1 MRARKREAS
10 LAGVRSKLRW
20 SRQLHSQRHRR
31 QRDQKEQQGLPARF
45 PACSTPVIRTGR
57 QEVSTIRRSRDEVR
71 PRGVTSALAA
81 AQNTAR
87 RPGRG
92 IPPMLKPTSDKDLAT
107 ANVLFLTHPILIH
120 LTRNYLATRTG
131 GARPAT
137 RRRCGLSRSA
147 PATPMAGM
155 LATKAHIPPSWRPC
169 SEPRASMLR
178 SLMPECL
185 SKLRG

>member
-1 MRARKREAS
+1 MRAQAGRRKREAS

-20 SRQLHSQRHRR
+20 SRQLHSQRHRW

-107 ANVLFLTHPILIH
+107 ASVLFLTHPILIH
-120 LTRNYLATRTG
+120 LTRNYPPPTI
-131 GARPAT
+131 PAHT
-137 RRRCGLSRSA
+137 MS
-147 PATPMAGM
+147 PPPTP
-155 LATKAHIPPSWRPC
+155 LP
-169 SEPRASMLR
+169 
-178 SLMPECL
+178 
-185 SKLRG
+185 